1 MTDTDL
7 SPGWD
12 AIDAALAPLYP
23 GIEPMHYG
31 TIIKWSLGG
40 DDPLDGVS
48 VYRRDD
54 HWHFVSYGMSEL
66 YDKESD
72 DPDVSGWGFEFT
84 FRLGRAADE
93 DTPPVWALN
102 FLQNLARYVFTT
114 GNVFEPGHHIN
125 LNGPIAVDQ
134 PSTLIRAAV
143 FAEDPELGVIDTPH
157 GTVRFLQ
164 IVGITLDEYAA
175 VEVWDATRLLSV
187 LSAYLP
193 KLVTDLSRA
202 SLTDNPA
209 VASAIDEGVRR
220 DGSSTGGIFT
230 DVVDWRREGA
240 VTVVRLG
247 ANAAPR
253 IGRIMLAQVDHRRGL
268 LVQSAETAV
277 GFRAGEAFAVEERD
291 GLLEI
296 FLAPADAAELAR
308 VLQPRAG
315 RYDIVPGLVVEIEK
329 TLIRDPD
336 GEVVEEIG

>member
-23 GIEPMHYG
+23 EIEPLHYG
-31 TIIKWSLGG
+31 TLLKWSLGG

-48 VYRRDD
+48 VYRRED
-54 HWHFVSYGMSEL
+54 HWHFVTYGMSEL
-66 YDKESD
+66 YAKESE

-84 FRLGRAADE
+84 FRLARAADE
-93 DTPPVWALN
+93 DEPPMWALN

-125 LNGPIAVDQ
+125 LNGPIAVDR
-134 PSTLIRAAV
+134 PATLIRAAT
-143 FAEDPELGVIDTPH
+143 FADDPELGVLSTPH

-175 VEVWDATRLLSV
+175 VELWDATRLLSV

-193 KLVTDLSRA
+193 NLVTDLSRP
-202 SLTDNPA
+202 SLTDDA
-209 VASAIDEGVRR
+209 QVAAAIEEGVRR

-230 DVVDWRREGA
+230 DVVAWRHEGD

-253 IGRIMLAQVDHRRGL
+253 IARLVAARVSHGRGL
-268 LVQSAETAV
+268 LVQSAASAV
-277 GFRAGEAFAVEERD
+277 GFRAADAFRAQENDGVLEVFLSPGEAAEFAR
-291 GLLEI
+291 I
-296 FLAPADAAELAR
+296 A
-308 VLQPRAG
+308 QPKAG
-315 RYDIVPGLVVEIEK
+315 RYQLGRLVVEIEK
-329 TLIRDPD
+329 SFIRTPE